1 MDRVSASRARQIG
14 EPAAALEASPHD
26 LGLWQRLA
34 AALARAG
41 QPEQAAR
48 AFAALGR
55 AASDLGQVGLAV
67 ACARWLTQA
76 RRGDDADAL
85 IEAIA
90 AAHCR
95 GSDRIDGAT
104 RPRPPAPPGPPGPA
118 AEPPSSLEAALE
130 LAERAVAAAVEG
142 ARERAP
148 ESLPPTPLIRVLEP
162 DEFRELVSVMTLQQ
176 RRAGQIVIDVGQPAR
191 ALYWIARGAVRVS
204 REQALLGELRANS
217 FFGEIALVGGTTR
230 TARVT
235 CEGDV
240 WLLEVPA
247 ESLEQAA
254 ARAPK
259 LARVLARYARSRLL
273 ANVMRTSELFSRLSE
288 DERQA
293 LLPRFSTRMVATG
306 ESVIAEGADNDT
318 LFVLVSGRC
327 EVHRAGDQVI
337 ALGVGDGV
345 GEASLLARKPA
356 SADVVATEPTVML
369 CLSRADF
376 DDIAVEHPA
385 LLAEVYKL
393 LVGRED
399 ASGDALVHDAEDL
412 II

>member
-1 MDRVSASRARQIG
+1 VSASRARQIG
-14 EPAAALEASPHD
+14 EPAAALAASPHD
-26 LGLWQRLA
+26 LGAWQRLA

-41 QPEQAAR
+41 KPKPAAG

-76 RRGDDADAL
+76 RRTDEADAL
-85 IEAIA
+85 LEAIA

-95 GSDRIDGAT
+95 GSARIDGSS
-104 RPRPPAPPGPPGPA
+104 RPRPPAPPSPA
-118 AEPPSSLEAALE
+118 AEPAELPATVDEALA
-130 LAERAVAAAVEG
+130 LAERAVAAATE
-142 ARERAP
+142 AAAERAP
-148 ESLPPTPLIRVLEP
+148 DTLPPTPLIRVLEP
-162 DEFRELVSVMTLQQ
+162 DEFRELCAVMTLQQ
-176 RRAGQIVIDVGQPAR
+176 RRDRQVVVDVGQPAR
-191 ALYWIARGAVRVS
+191 ALYWIARGTVRVS
-204 REQALLGELRANS
+204 RDDLELGELRANS

-235 CEGDV
+235 CDGDV
-240 WLLEVPA
+240 WLLEIPA
-247 ESLEQAA
+247 DSLEQAA

-288 DERQA
+288 DERQT
-293 LLPRFSTRMVATG
+293 LLPRFSTRMFGPG
-306 ESVIAEGADNDT
+306 EAIVEKGADNDT

-327 EVHRAGDQVI
+327 EVRRDGDDLVT
-337 ALGVGDGV
+337 LGVGDGV

-393 LVGRED
+393 LVERED
-399 ASGDALVHDAEDL
+399 ASADAIVHDAEDL